1 MHLIDGCQVSVH
13 VAREA
18 TPTRHFLS
26 SSRHLRDEE
35 RNGDE
40 QKERYQLCVSMLH
53 DVHLSQSFSV
63 GAHIS
68 EDNKNVF
75 LALVGHELCRGEG
88 KAGGDDTLN
97 TEEEIIIIEQNMGS
111 MIYIRWV
118 IGNVQEQTDILHRTI
133 LFKILFK
140 ETSSLHIHLPERREG
155 ES

>member
-26 SSRHLRDEE
+26 SSRHLREKKTE
-35 RNGDE
+35 R
-40 QKERYQLCVSMLH
+40 EREREREREVSIIFVCVCVLS
-53 DVHLSQSFSV
+53 DVDLSQSFSV

-75 LALVGHELCRGEG
+75 LALIGHELCRGEG

-97 TEEEIIIIEQNMGS
+97 PEEEIINVDESFMGS
-111 MIYIRWV
+111 TIYIRWV
-118 IGNVQEQTDILHRTI
+118 IGNVQE
-133 LFKILFK
+133 
-140 ETSSLHIHLPERREG
+140 
-155 ES
+155 

>member
-26 SSRHLRDEE
+26 SSRHLREKETE
-35 RNGDE
+35 RSINNF
-40 QKERYQLCVSMLH
+40 CVYVFS
-53 DVHLSQSFSV
+53 DVDLSQRFSV

-68 EDNKNVF
+68 EDNENMF
-75 LALVGHELCRGEG
+75 LALIGHELCRGEG

-97 TEEEIIIIEQNMGS
+97 PEEESINVDDSFMGS
-111 MIYIRWV
+111 TIYIRWV

-140 ETSSLHIHLPERREG
+140 ETSSLHIHLPEG